1 MANLTQEQIML
12 IKWMKTGRT
21 FQVCSDY
28 CPTQG
33 EVQPKSRLP
42 IQVHQKTIHTLFK
55 EGLIEFTSQKCFGLR
70 WDVFSLTSKG
80 KALL

>member
-1 MANLTQEQIML
+1 MANLTQEQLTL

-42 IQVHQKTIHTLFK
+42 IQVHQKTIHKLLK
-55 EGLIEFTSQKCFGLR
+55 EGLIEFSSQKYFGLR
-70 WDVFSLTSKG
+70 WDVFSLTRRG
-80 KALL
+80 KTSL

>member
-42 IQVHQKTIHTLFK
+42 IQVHQKTIHKLFK
-55 EGLIEFTSQKCFGLR
+55 EGLIEFTSHKYFGLR

-80 KALL
+80 KAFL